1 MSPRGPSAPTSI
13 PSYSCWARSIVF
25 LALKWS
31 VRAPSCWSVGVMT
44 GGAGFRLR
52 SPRVTALTV
61 HRLPSSPATTS
72 CTRASPGRSAFSPR
86 ISLGGGPKS
95 GGFFPRSF
103 AWRLQYSTGT
113 NARISRSRSARSRT
127 ATDWTRPAE
136 RPRWTF
142 RQRRGER
149 LYPTRRSR
157 TRRACWASTFF
168 WSILPGCA
176 NAALI
181 ARAVISL
188 NVTRY
193 TFRPLTG
200 SSWARC
206 QPIAS
211 PSRSGS
217 VATYSASAFSEAFF
231 SSSSTFRFAARTRYS
246 GLKPFFTSTPSR
258 DLGRSRTCPMQA
270 LTMYFES
277 RYFWIVLTFVGDSTT
292 TSDRFATNVP
302 LLSREADS
310 RIVLAGQLSH
320 PALQLQAQERRRRP
334 PGRDAAPLDHVI
346 DVDRFA
352 AEQRQDS
359 CLVALGRG
367 FRGSFRVC
375 ALRQAAPPHW
385 GELGKDVLPALNQ
398 FSTVLDEAVGAPARF
413 RRDRPRHGEHFPA
426 ELARVPRR
434 DQGAGMLRRFHHDR
448 PQREPGDRSVAQR
461 EVPGQCRRPHG
472 ELGDQRPALEHLGD
486 EFPVLLWIGH
496 VHAAA
501 EDGDGASACR
511 QSATVCRAVDAT
523 REAAHDGH
531 AARGQVGS
539 QALGRLQPVRGG
551 APRADDRQRE
561 RVLLPELSPRQQERR
576 RSRHRLEGG
585 RILLVLRQ
593 EQAGPP

>member
-31 VRAPSCWSVGVMT
+31 LRAASCWSVEVMN

-52 SPRVTALTV
+52 SPRVTVLTV
-61 HRLPSSPATTS
+61 HRLPWSPATTS
-72 CTRASPGRSAFSPR
+72 CTRASRGRSAFSLR
-86 ISLGGGPKS
+86 ISLRVATKS

-217 VATYSASAFSEAFF
+217 VATYSASAFSAAFF
-231 SSSSTFRFAARTRYS
+231 SSSH
-246 GLKPFFTSTPSR
+246 
-258 DLGRSRTCPMQA
+258 
-270 LTMYFES
+270 
-277 RYFWIVLTFVGDSTT
+277 
-292 TSDRFATNVP
+292 P
-302 LLSREADS
+302 LPL
-310 RIVLAGQLSH
+310 
-320 PALQLQAQERRRRP
+320 
-334 PGRDAAPLDHVI
+334 AAPGDHMI
-346 DVDRFA
+346 DVDRLA

-359 CLVALGRG
+359 CLVALRGGPGR
-367 FRGSFRVC
+367 FHAH
-375 ALRQAAPPHW
+375 ALRQAAPPHR

-398 FSTVLDEAVGAPARF
+398 FSTVLDEAVSAPARF
-413 RRDRPRHGEHFPA
+413 RGDRPRHGEHFPA
-426 ELARVPRR
+426 ELAGVPRR
-434 DQGAGMLRRFHHDR
+434 DEGAGTLRRFHHDG
-448 PQREPGDRSVAQR
+448 PQRETGDRPVAQR
-461 EVPGQCRRPHG
+461 EVPGQRRRPHG
-472 ELGDQRPALEHLGD
+472 ELGDQRPALEHLAD
-486 EFPVLLWIGH
+486 ELPVLGRIGH

-511 QSATVCRAVDAT
+511 QRAAVCRGVDAA

-531 AARGQVGS
+531 TARGQVGC
-539 QALGRLQPVRGG
+539 QALGRPEPVRGG
-551 APRADDRQRE
+551 AARADDRQRE
-561 RVLLPELSPRQQERR
+561 RVLLPKLSPRQQARR
-576 RSRHRLEGG
+576 GG
-585 RILLVLRQ
+585 R
-593 EQAGPP
+593 GPPAGGRGLVRPGAGQ

>member
-31 VRAPSCWSVGVMT
+31 LRAPSCWSVELMN

-52 SPRVTALTV
+52 SPRVTTLTV
-61 HRLPSSPATTS
+61 HRVPWSPATTS
-72 CTRASPGRSAFSPR
+72 CTRASRGRSAFSLR
-86 ISLGGGPKS
+86 ISLRVATKS

-193 TFRPLTG
+193 TLRPLTG

-217 VATYSASAFSEAFF
+217 VATYSASAFSAAFF
-231 SSSSTFRFAARTRYS
+231 SSSTTFRFAARTRYS

-292 TSDRFATNVP
+292 TSDRFATIFSLYHLGTGTP
-302 LLSREADS
+302 GCRHARAPPDSHLTLLPSHDFSRSCAPDV
-310 RIVLAGQLSH
+310 VLAGQLSH
-320 PALQLQAQERRRRP
+320 PALQLQAQERCRRP
-334 PGRDAAPLDHVI
+334 PGRDAALRDQVI
-346 DVDRFA
+346 DVDRLTA
-352 AEQRQDS
+352 DKRQDS
-359 CLVALGRG
+359 CLI
-367 FRGSFRVC
+367 
-375 ALRQAAPPHW
+375 ALRGGP
-385 GELGKDVLPALNQ
+385 G
-398 FSTVLDEAVGAPARF
+398 RF
-413 RRDRPRHGEHFPA
+413 
-426 ELARVPRR
+426 
-434 DQGAGMLRRFHHDR
+434 
-448 PQREPGDRSVAQR
+448 
-461 EVPGQCRRPHG
+461 
-472 ELGDQRPALEHLGD
+472 
-486 EFPVLLWIGH
+486 
-496 VHAAA
+496 
-501 EDGDGASACR
+501 
-511 QSATVCRAVDAT
+511 
-523 REAAHDGH
+523 
-531 AARGQVGS
+531 
-539 QALGRLQPVRGG
+539 
-551 APRADDRQRE
+551 
-561 RVLLPELSPRQQERR
+561 
-576 RSRHRLEGG
+576 
-585 RILLVLRQ
+585 
-593 EQAGPP
+593 